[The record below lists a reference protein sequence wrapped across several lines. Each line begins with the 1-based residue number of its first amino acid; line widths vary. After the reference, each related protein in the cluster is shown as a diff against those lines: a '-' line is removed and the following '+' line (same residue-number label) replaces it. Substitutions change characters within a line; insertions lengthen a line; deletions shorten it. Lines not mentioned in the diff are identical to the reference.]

1 MANLNLDEGEEEA
14 WIFKEETRLAKST
27 FEYCIMGCFLTVSVV
42 HFQAMRNTM
51 TNLRRPLGGVT
62 ILDLGEK
69 RYLFKFYNPLDL
81 DRVING
87 TPWTF
92 NNHLLVFNLLK
103 EDKDSLQ
110 VALQFGNFIGE
121 FVDYDAKQSNWG
133 YKSYLRIRVK
143 IDIRKPLK
151 QEGNNVILGNKSGL
165 GNHESNFRREN
176 QIRQQADWTHKFDP
190 IRGLNLEGKSVIS
203 RFSVVTEQWVWE
215 HKFQHVS
222 S

>member
-14 WIFKEETRLAKST
+14 WIFKEETGLAKST
-27 FEYCIMGCFLTVSVV
+27 FEYCIMGCFLTASVV

-51 TNLRRPLGGVT
+51 ANLRRLLGGVT

-69 RYLFKFYNPLDL
+69 RYFFKFYNPLDL

-92 NNHLLVFNLLK
+92 NNHLLSIAK
-103 EDKDSLQ
+103 
-110 VALQFGNFIGE
+110 QFGNFIGE

-151 QEGNNVILGNKSGL
+151 
-165 GNHESNFRREN
+165 
-176 QIRQQADWTHKFDP
+176 RQKKIMLTSTKF
-190 IRGLNLEGKSVIS
+190 
-203 RFSVVTEQWVWE
+203 T
-215 HKFQHVS
+215 
-222 S
+222 

>member
-14 WIFKEETRLAKST
+14 WIFKEETGLAKST
-27 FEYCIMGCFLTVSVV
+27 FEYCIMGCFLMASVV

-51 TNLRRPLGGVT
+51 ANLRRLLGGIT

-103 EDKDSLQ
+103 EDNDLLQ
-110 VALQFGNFIGE
+110 VALSIAKQFRNFIGE
-121 FVDYDAKQSNWG
+121 FVGYDAKQSNWG

-143 IDIRKPLK
+143 MDIRKPLK
-151 QEGNNVILGNKSGL
+151 RQKKIMLTLTKFTLARFQYERLSLLCFLCGCLGHRDNFYHVQLTTDGKDRVRLGFVLPCVGKEGNY
-165 GNHESNFRREN
+165 
-176 QIRQQADWTHKFDP
+176 
-190 IRGLNLEGKSVIS
+190 
-203 RFSVVTEQWVWE
+203 
-215 HKFQHVS
+215 
-222 S
+222 

>member
-27 FEYCIMGCFLTVSVV
+27 FEYCIMGCFFNGECSPFSSNEKYYGKSTTPFRRRY
-42 HFQAMRNTM
+42 HFGS
-51 TNLRRPLGGVT
+51 RR
-62 ILDLGEK
+62 EK
-69 RYLFKFYNPLDL
+69 IFIQSIAK
-81 DRVING
+81 
-87 TPWTF
+87 
-92 NNHLLVFNLLK
+92 
-103 EDKDSLQ
+103 
-110 VALQFGNFIGE
+110 QFGNFIGE

-151 QEGNNVILGNKSGL
+151 QECNNVILGNKFGL

-176 QIRQQADWTHKFDP
+176 QIRQQADWAHKFDP

-203 RFSVVTEQWVWE
+203 RFSVVTEQWFWD
-215 HKFQHVS
+215 H
-222 S
+222 